1 MRVGLLEDD
10 IATQEMF
17 LLVLQEEGYTAVNYS
32 NTEEC
37 LADLGVTTPRTGPPP
52 IDVLLID
59 WHLSGPVTGLGVI
72 RQIRQTS
79 HLDTLP
85 IILTTAAL
93 VNATEMEELRQLR
106 VALLEKPFSVDEV
119 SQLIKQVTSTRDVI

>member
-1 MRVGLLEDD
+1 
-10 IATQEMF
+10 MF

-32 NTEEC
+32 SAEEC
-37 LADLGVTTPRTGPPP
+37 LADLGVTTSRTGPPP

-59 WHLSGPVTGLGVI
+59 WHLSGSTTGLGVI
-72 RQIRQTS
+72 RRIRQIP

-93 VNATEMEELRQLR
+93 VNAAEMEELRQLC